1 MTSAIDTTTSAT
13 AATAAADVQA
23 VQRGFQAV
31 AAGDMAGF
39 AAMFHDD
46 ATWNHRN
53 DDRLGGIKDGVEAI
67 VGFLGESM
75 ELTAG
80 TLRPVP
86 ETFLPDGAGQ
96 VAVLT
101 RISASRPDGRQ
112 FDDTQILFFVLEGGR
127 VRSVDQ
133 FVGDPTEVTAFWA

>member
-1 MTSAIDTTTSAT
+1 MSTITDTTA
-13 AATAAADVQA
+13 QA
-23 VQRGFQAV
+23 EVEAVRAGFEAV
-31 AAGDMAGF
+31 AAGDIVAFAAGF
-39 AAMFHDD
+39 HAD

-53 DDRLGGIKDGVEAI
+53 PDSLGGIKHGIDEI
-67 VGFLGESM
+67 VGFLAASM

-86 ETFLPDGAGQ
+86 QLYMPNGEGH

-101 RISASRPDGRQ
+101 RISGERPDGRT
-112 FDDTQILFFVLEGGR
+112 FDDTQILYFQLEDGK

-133 FVGDPTEVTAFWA
+133 FIGDPPAVTEFWA